1 MAIST
6 KLGSGD
12 PTRVARQRR
21 HNRVR
26 KTIRGSS
33 ERPRLVVSKSA
44 RHIFVQLVD
53 DDSAR
58 TLASASTMED
68 GVRETGGDKTAQAKQ
83 VGDLIADR
91 AKSAGVTAVVMDRG
105 GHRYTGRIAAL
116 ADAARNG
123 GLDF

>member
-26 KTIRGSS
+26 KNVRGTSA
-33 ERPRLVVSKSA
+33 RPRLVVSKSA
-44 RHIFVQLVD
+44 RHIFVQVVD

-58 TLASASTMED
+58 TLVSASTMED
-68 GVRETGGDKTAQAKQ
+68 DVRKAGGDKTAQAKK
-83 VGDLIADR
+83 VGDLIAER
-91 AKSAGVTAVVMDRG
+91 AKSAGVSAVVMDRG

-116 ADAARNG
+116 ADAARDG

>member
-105 GHRYTGRIAAL
+105 GHRYAGRIAAL

>member
-44 RHIFVQLVD
+44 RHVFVQLVD

>member
-44 RHIFVQLVD
+44 RHVFVQLVD

-68 GVRETGGDKTAQAKQ
+68 DVRETGGDKTAQAKQ

>member
-1 MAIST
+1 
-6 KLGSGD
+6 
-12 PTRVARQRR
+12 
-21 HNRVR
+21 
-26 KTIRGSS
+26 
-33 ERPRLVVSKSA
+33 VVSKSA